1 MPGPKMTKIHKD
13 SRGLEI
19 HFDPAPWHH
28 DCLNRACVCGASNSL
43 WSLSCRVLLGSI
55 SIALL
60 CSCSQMI
67 DSLPQFSSKTNE
79 QPEEVEPT
87 ISSAEYVQGLR
98 KAKTLLL
105 DLPVL
110 TAAELEVDSVS
121 SYRTFIQSYL
131 DDNRSTKRIIQF
143 YQQLLQLEG
152 SRTVTNFENTSFN
165 IVIDDDE
172 PASLAGYLYQN
183 EMDFREILTADYCV
197 NKIENGLTL
206 KSDCVSRGRRV
217 LNSDNLINPAFYGR
231 TTVPMEMRAGA
242 ISTQA
247 FLARFSG
254 ALNFRRPAAAREY
267 FLCRNYPDAEENEG
281 WTEANGQLHPFYY
294 TPDGGDQDCQSCH
307 QTLNKVRGFFT
318 GFGPLG
324 EIQMGQ
330 TAARLDTGQDSPVT
344 PRTINTVEAATLSL
358 PDYQNLYGKSST
370 MAFEEVLSSYH
381 GQEITSYDINLALAT
396 NPLYPKLADYGRILS
411 ESPAFA
417 ECTAQRFYNLAMGI
431 NQNINNRL
439 PDRIRQHLIN
449 QLENNNFNLKVLL
462 IEILSSTD
470 FLDQ

>member
-1 MPGPKMTKIHKD
+1 
-13 SRGLEI
+13 
-19 HFDPAPWHH
+19 
-28 DCLNRACVCGASNSL
+28 
-43 WSLSCRVLLGSI
+43 
-55 SIALL
+55 
-60 CSCSQMI
+60 MI
-67 DSLPQFSSKTNE
+67 DALPSLASKSSQE
-79 QPEEVEPT
+79 PIEVEPT
-87 ISSAEYVQGLR
+87 ITATEYVQGLR

-105 DLPVL
+105 DLPAL
-110 TAAELEVDSVS
+110 TNAELQIDSAS
-121 SYRTFIQSYL
+121 SYRTVIQNYL
-131 DDNRSTKRIIQF
+131 DDPRSTRRIIQF

-152 SRTVTNFENTSFN
+152 SRTVTNFENTALN

-172 PASLAGYLYQN
+172 PASLAGYLFQN
-183 EMDFREILTADYCV
+183 ELDFREILTANYCV

-217 LNSDNLINPAFYGR
+217 LNSDNLINPSTYGS
-231 TTVPMEMRAGA
+231 TPVPMDMRAGA

-247 FLARFSG
+247 FLSRFAG

-267 FLCRNYPDAEENEG
+267 FLCRNYPDSEENEG

-294 TPDGGDQDCQSCH
+294 TPDDGDQDCQSCH

-330 TAARLDTGQDSPVT
+330 TAARVDTGQASPVAA
-344 PRTINTVEAATLSL
+344 RTINTVETATLNL
-358 PDYQNLYGKSST
+358 PDYQSLYGKSP
-370 MAFEEVLSSYH
+370 MLAFEEVLTSYH
-381 GQEITSYDINLALAT
+381 GQEITTYDANLAVT
-396 NPLYPKLADYGRILS
+396 TSPLYPKLSEYGRILS

-439 PDRIRQHLIN
+439 PDGVRQHLIN
-449 QLENNNFNLKVLL
+449 QLENNNYNLKVLL
-462 IEILSSTD
+462 MEILSSTD